1 MTLSKFIAASL
12 LAAAA
17 LPAQAQDW
25 PTRPIDI
32 VVPFGA
38 GGSSDLVARS
48 FAAAIQ
54 EEDLLSQPLSVVN
67 VGGHSSVGNRR
78 VMDAKP
84 DGYEFLLTET
94 GLLGAM
100 PPG

>member
-38 GGSSDLVARS
+38 G
-48 FAAAIQ
+48 
-54 EEDLLSQPLSVVN
+54 
-67 VGGHSSVGNRR
+67 R
-78 VMDAKP
+78 V
-84 DGYEFLLTET
+84 L
-94 GLLGAM
+94 
-100 PPG
+100 